1 MGDIFINKFVKICTI
16 IEIHTRLQHWNTQS
30 YAVHKATD
38 QLLDNLLSLQ
48 DKFVET
54 FSGLYDI
61 RPNLKNFKVD
71 DPVIQEYI
79 YVNNDV
85 LSEKYKLFRET
96 LRRLCNQFT
105 IESELHNIKDEILG
119 ELSKTIYL
127 LRLQ

>member
-1 MGDIFINKFVKICTI
+1 MSDKFINKFVKLCTI

-96 LRRLCNQFT
+96 LRRLCVEFP

-119 ELSKTIYL
+119 ELDKTIYL